1 MNYNQG
7 KIYKIVCNN
16 TNNIYIGSTIKK
28 YLCDRLSLHTH
39 KYRNLKEKSN
49 RGVFSIIGGGN
60 YKIEL
65 IENFSC
71 NNKKELLEREKEI
84 IEEYKLSYNVVN
96 EINPIT
102 TKEEYIKRAIEWGR
116 NNPEKKKEIQKRYVE
131 NNKDIINEKK
141 RVRVN
146 CPHCNIEISKNS
158 LKRHID
164 NSCKSITK
172 L

>member
-16 TNNIYIGSTIKK
+16 TNKIYIGSTIKK
-28 YLCDRLSLHTH
+28 WLCDRLSGHTF
-39 KYRNLKEKSN
+39 KYRNLKEKCE
-49 RGVFSIIGGGN
+49 RGVFSIIEGGN

-71 NNKKELLEREKEI
+71 NNKKELLTREREI

-102 TKEEYIKRAIEWGR
+102 TKEEHTKRSLEWLK
-116 NNPEKKKEIQKRYVE
+116 NNPEKKKAIH
-131 NNKDIINEKK
+131 NKSYEKNKEKYNERK
-141 RVRVN
+141 RVKVN
-146 CPHCNIEISKNS
+146 CPHCNKEMNKHS